1 MSNFHGGFFV
11 RSLDPQLAE
20 PVRRALAAGLRACD
34 VDTRKL
40 HVSFAA
46 IRDCPVIHV
55 AIRNHLVDPRD
66 EAAFHREHLVLG
78 ADVARA
84 AATDVWA
91 YYCDAQAGRETLQH
105 FGADGSAGA
114 PVACAWLDLASGL
127 VIDLAHDQ
135 PRHGLGE
142 SDIVPDPRPRGL
154 GEPGINH
161 ALDARPRGLGES
173 AVGDPASDTNPAAE
187 PNPARPSDPAIQRDP
202 TLADPATI
210 DRIRDAAPLGQLAAA
225 LGVPRHRLERDLALT
240 PSRLDIGF
248 AVPGSCTDSVTTH
261 FSGAL
266 RPLIVISPADRRLA
280 PTDVEE
286 SLYFPGW
293 LGEEL
298 VALAHRLHVNVGT
311 LAWAAWEAAKVQLYR
326 MTPLFDDF
334 PPEGSLPP
342 AARVRAAPPSKPP
355 SNLVLPADAPLLD
368 RPADARDKVM
378 LTMMI
383 PARMRAELNSFAIG
397 CDKPLSW
404 ILQQAI
410 LLVRHRLHAATSR

>member
-1 MSNFHGGFFV
+1 MPDFHGGFFV

-34 VDTRKL
+34 IDARKL

-66 EAAFHREHLVLG
+66 EAAFHREHLALG

-84 AATDVWA
+84 AAADVWA
-91 YYCDAQAGRETLQH
+91 YHCDAQVGSELLQH
-105 FGADGSAGA
+105 FAADGSAA
-114 PVACAWLDLASGL
+114 TPLTCVWRELA
-127 VIDLAHDQ
+127 AE
-135 PRHGLGE
+135 LG
-142 SDIVPDPRPRGL
+142 I
-154 GEPGINH
+154 
-161 ALDARPRGLGES
+161 AL
-173 AVGDPASDTNPAAE
+173 GDPAAH
-187 PNPARPSDPAIQRDP
+187 
-202 TLADPATI
+202 
-210 DRIRDAAPLGQLAAA
+210 DRIHDAAPLGQLAAA

-240 PSRLDIGF
+240 LSRLDIGF
-248 AVPGSCTDSVTTH
+248 AAPGSCTDSVTTH

-266 RPLIVISPADRRLA
+266 RPPIVISPADRPLA
-280 PTDVEE
+280 ATDVEE

-311 LAWAAWEAAKVQLYR
+311 IAWAAWEAAKVQLYR

-355 SNLVLPADAPLLD
+355 SNVVVPTDAPLLD

-378 LTMMI
+378 LPMVI